1 MIYLLLSLI
10 LGIIAGIFLPFSIP
24 VSLGK
29 YLSVAVLAALD
40 SILGGG
46 KAVFEKKFNISLFVS
61 GFVSNTLLAFLLTYI
76 GDRLGVELYL
86 AAIITFGVRI
96 FQNLSI
102 LRVYLFQSFSTPH
115 QQGFPKSLPE

>member
-1 MIYLLLSLI
+1 MLYLLTSFA
-10 LGIIAGIFLPFSIP
+10 LGIVAGFFLPFSIP
-24 VSLGK
+24 ITLGK

-46 KAVFEKKFNISLFVS
+46 KAVFRKRFNISLFVS
-61 GFVSNTLLAFLLTYI
+61 GFVSNTFLAFLLTYI

-102 LRVYLFQSFSTPH
+102 LRVYFFQRFSTDH
-115 QQGFPKSLPE
+115 QQGFSKPPLE